1 MLGLLGS
8 AVNELQLASV
18 SASSPALSVSWINL
32 SVLLD
37 PVYKTPRNV
46 SSQPY
51 QFRSLHVC
59 GESCFSFFFILLF
72 FFKCCLICSIYLVY

>member
-32 SVLLD
+32 SVLFG

-46 SSQPY
+46 NSQPY
-51 QFRSLHVC
+51 QFRSLYVC
-59 GESCFSFFFILLF
+59 GESCFSFFLSFF
-72 FFKCCLICSIYLVY
+72 FFKCCLICGIYLVY